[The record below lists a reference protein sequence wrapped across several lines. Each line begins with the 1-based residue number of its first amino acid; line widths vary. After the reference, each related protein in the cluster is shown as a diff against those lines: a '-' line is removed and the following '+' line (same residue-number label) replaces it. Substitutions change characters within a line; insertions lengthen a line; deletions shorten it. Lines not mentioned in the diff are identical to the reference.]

1 MNMQKLLKQA
11 QDMQDKYQREL
22 AETFVNASVGGGIVS
37 VKMDGHKQLL
47 SVKIDP
53 EAMDPEDPTMLED
66 LVIAAV
72 NEATRKMDETLKHKV
87 GTIATSMPMPD
98 LF

>member
-11 QDMQDKYQREL
+11 QDMQEKYQRQL
-22 AETFVNASVGGGIVS
+22 AETFVEASVGGGIVS

-47 SVKIDP
+47 ACKIDP

-72 NEATRKMDETLKHKV
+72 NEATRKMDETLKQKV
-87 GTIATSMPMPD
+87 GTIATSIATR
-98 LF
+98 

>member
-11 QDMQDKYQREL
+11 QDMQDKYQRQL
-22 AETFVNASVGGGIVS
+22 AETFVDASVGGGIVS

-47 SVKIDP
+47 KVKIDP

-72 NEATRKMDETLKHKV
+72 NEATRKMDETLKQKV

>member
-11 QDMQDKYQREL
+11 QDMQDKYQRQL
-22 AETFVNASVGGGIVS
+22 AETFVEASVGGGIVS

-47 SVKIDP
+47 AVKIDP

-72 NEATRKMDETLKHKV
+72 NEASRKMDDTLRQKV
-87 GTIATSMPMPD
+87 GHIASSMPMPN